1 MISRLITPHL
11 LFLGLWMTAAA
22 EIRIDDVQRLLRTGE
37 YEKCLKQVESAR
49 GGPDWSGVGS
59 CPCPCSIGARSSKAC
74 NGDLRW

>member
-49 GGPDWSGVGS
+49 GEGQTGVEW
-59 CPCPCSIGARSSKAC
+59 SSKAC